1 MYKLIALD
9 MDGTLLNPHGQ
20 ITPRTH
26 AAIAAARAQ
35 GVTVVLTS
43 GRPLEGMTP
52 YLAELGKSVS
62 PATTGGK
69 TVYRL
74 RAAAGTAAN
83 AASLCGKLRVAGE
96 NCVVVR

>member
-1 MYKLIALD
+1 MSVKTGDA
-9 MDGTLLNPHGQ
+9 T
-20 ITPRTH
+20 
-26 AAIAAARAQ
+26 AADKAQAGGSATIQLGAFSSEAAAAKAWTNLSKRF
-35 GVTVVLTS
+35 
-43 GRPLEGMTP
+43 P
-52 YLAELGKSVS
+52 YLADLGKSVS

>member
-52 YLAELGKSVS
+52 S
-62 PATTGGK
+62 ATTAPWCSRSRINA
-69 TVYRL
+69 YC
-74 RAAAGTAAN
+74 
-83 AASLCGKLRVAGE
+83 AASC
-96 NCVVVR
+96 